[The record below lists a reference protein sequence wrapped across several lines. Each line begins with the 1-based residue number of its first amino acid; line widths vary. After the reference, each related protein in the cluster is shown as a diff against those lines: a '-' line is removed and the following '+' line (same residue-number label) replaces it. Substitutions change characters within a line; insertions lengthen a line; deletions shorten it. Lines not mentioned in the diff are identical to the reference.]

1 MRAFFAE
8 KMNASGIC
16 TYCGRINRYAMDS
29 FTREMHTKSR
39 CFVCDVNHNGAVALM
54 NRCASCGQCYCAYHS
69 ADLSGHASVQR
80 SILQI
85 LGGIEFVAAYNS
97 YTDCPLCKIGP
108 STEALVSTRVRY
120 LCDYQPA
127 EFIAILGD
135 RAALLSVATCAVLNK
150 IVARPCVSAGTAES
164 ELSDDDKDSED
175 YVDPFRKKV
184 AQSY

>member
-1 MRAFFAE
+1 
-8 KMNASGIC
+8 
-16 TYCGRINRYAMDS
+16 MDS
-29 FTREMHTKSR
+29 FAREMHTKST
-39 CFVCDVNHNGAVALM
+39 CFVCDVNHNGAVTLM
-54 NRCASCGQCYCAYHS
+54 NRCASCGQCYCAYHL

-135 RAALLSVATCAVLNK
+135 RAALLSVATRAVLNT
-150 IVARPCVSAGTAES
+150 IVTRQCVGAKSVLPES
-164 ELSDDDKDSED
+164 ELSDDDADSED

-184 AQSY
+184 A